1 MGNKVQ
7 GLYTHATSAE
17 DYLNQRLDKA
27 ADCWIWKGPVDKDG
41 YGQVH
46 CSKYGGKLKVSRAHQ
61 MAYITWKGEYARNL
75 LICHTCH
82 TPQCC
87 NPDHLY
93 AGTEKDNYRD
103 MKEAGRVVNKIGEE
117 NPISKL
123 TNEEAI
129 FIKQAKGKYTCFELA
144 ERFGVSFGH
153 ICRIWR
159 NERYK
164 DVK

>member
-1 MGNKVQ
+1 MGNKIK
-7 GLYTHATSAE
+7 GLYTQAKSAE
-17 DYLNQRLDKA
+17 DYLNQRLDKSGG
-27 ADCWIWKGPVDKDG
+27 CWLWTSSVDKDG

-46 CSKYGGKLKVSRAHQ
+46 CSKYGKELKCSRAHQ
-61 MAYITWKGEYARNL
+61 MAYLTWAGDYNRSL
-75 LICHTCH
+75 FICHTCH
-82 TPQCC
+82 TPRCC
-87 NPDHLY
+87 NPAHLY
-93 AGTEKDNYRD
+93 AGTGKDNYRD
-103 MKEAGRVVNKIGEE
+103 MKEAGRVVNKRGQD

-123 TNEEAI
+123 TN
-129 FIKQAKGKYTCFELA
+129 KQAQLIKNSRGKYTCFELA